1 MCREYTARGA
11 RARGPSVTDSRHSFR
26 HLDLKHLRQLTE
38 VADKGSIRA
47 AAESLAIT
55 QPALSRSIRSIE
67 NELGLKLVERGP
79 RGAELTPAGNRLLSY
94 ARIIDANLTSAE
106 NELRGLRDRSSR
118 TEQIAFGMSWLTE
131 QLIAAQLIERVLRKR
146 PGVRLSTVVGD
157 YESLAPRLASGRL
170 EFFIGPPPIG
180 GPRPGITTQPLT
192 EFPAGV
198 VVRAAH
204 PLARQ
209 KEVTVEDLVAAQWIL
224 PVAGTIPRITY
235 DNSFLRRGVAPPE
248 PLFEVQPLSPVIRQL
263 LRESDLV
270 TILPLVVVEDDVAAG
285 ALKLLPFDDEIAFS
299 IHLTQRQV
307 RYPSAARDY
316 VIDEVKE
323 LFGERA
329 RRTVAADVRARG
341 RPGRDPRR

>member
-1 MCREYTARGA
+1 MSILPGA
-11 RARGPSVTDSRHSFR
+11 HGTGASSLDKPRHAIR

-47 AAESLAIT
+47 AAEALAIT

-106 NELRGLRDRSSR
+106 NELRGLRDRSGK

-131 QLIAAQLIERVLRKR
+131 QLIAARLIERVLRTR
-146 PGVRLSTVVGD
+146 PGIRMSTVVGD

-170 EFFIGPPPIG
+170 EFFVGPPPIG
-180 GPRPGITTQPLT
+180 GARPGITTELLT
-192 EFPAGV
+192 NFPAGV

-204 PLARQ
+204 PLAKQ
-209 KEVTVEDLVAAQWIL
+209 KKVTLEDLVAAQWIL

-248 PLFEVQPLSPVIRQL
+248 PLFEVQPLSPVIREL
-263 LRESDLV
+263 LHESDLV
-270 TILPLVVVEDDVAAG
+270 TILPLVVVENEVAAG
-285 ALKLLPFDDEIAFS
+285 TLKLLPFDDEIAFQ

-316 VIDEVKE
+316 VIEVLKE
-323 LFGERA
+323 LFDERS
-329 RRTVAADVRARG
+329 RRKAAETRPRG
-341 RPGRDPRR
+341 RAAPRR

>member
-1 MCREYTARGA
+1 MHKSNR
-11 RARGPSVTDSRHSFR
+11 SVR

-55 QPALSRSIRSIE
+55 QPALSRSIRNIE

-79 RGAELTPAGNRLLSY
+79 RGAELTAAGNRLLSY

-146 PGVRLSTVVGD
+146 PGIRLATVVGD
-157 YESLAPRLASGRL
+157 YESLAPKLASGRL
-170 EFFIGPPPIG
+170 DFFVGPPPMG
-180 GPRPGITTQPLT
+180 GARPGITTQLLT
-192 EFPAGV
+192 QFPAAV
-198 VVRAAH
+198 VVRASH
-204 PLARQ
+204 PLASQ
-209 KEVTVEDLVAAQWIL
+209 QTVTAEDLVAARWIL

-235 DNSFLRRGVAPPE
+235 DNSFLRRGIAPPE

-263 LRESDLV
+263 LHESDLV

-285 ALKLLPFDDEIAFS
+285 VLKVLPFDDEIAFS

-323 LFGERA
+323 LFDERA
-329 RRTVAADVRARG
+329 RRAGAAADTRARR
-341 RPGRDPRR
+341 RPAREPRRG

>member
-1 MCREYTARGA
+1 MDEPR
-11 RARGPSVTDSRHSFR
+11 RAFR

-118 TEQIAFGMSWLTE
+118 TEQIGFGMSWLTE
-131 QLIAAQLIERVLRKR
+131 MLIAAQLIERVLRKR
-146 PGVRLSTVVGD
+146 PGIRLSTVVGD
-157 YESLAPRLASGRL
+157 YESLAPKIASGRL
-170 EFFIGPPPIG
+170 EFFVGPPPIG

-192 EFPAGV
+192 QFPAAV
-198 VVRAAH
+198 VCRASH

-209 KEVTVEDLVAAQWIL
+209 KDVTADDLVAAQWIL

-270 TILPLVVVEDDVAAG
+270 TILPLVVIEDDVAAG
-285 ALKLLPFDDEIAFS
+285 TLEVLPFDDEIAFP

-316 VIDEVKE
+316 VIDELKE
-323 LFGERA
+323 LFRERA
-329 RRTVAADVRARG
+329 RRKSPGTEARPRTKG
-341 RPGRDPRR
+341 R

>member
-1 MCREYTARGA
+1 MDE
-11 RARGPSVTDSRHSFR
+11 SRHAIR

-47 AAESLAIT
+47 AAQSLSIT

-106 NELRGLRDRSSR
+106 NELRGLRERSSR

-131 QLIAAQLIERVLRKR
+131 ALIAAQLIERVLRNR
-146 PGVRLSTVVGD
+146 PGIRLSTVVGD
-157 YESLAPRLASGRL
+157 YESLAPKLASGRL
-170 EFFIGPPPIG
+170 EFFVGPPPIG
-180 GPRPGITTQPLT
+180 GPRPGITTQQLT
-192 EFPAGV
+192 QFPAAV

-204 PLARQ
+204 PLALQ
-209 KEVTVEDLVAAQWIL
+209 KEVTADDLVAAQWIL

-285 ALKLLPFDDEIAFS
+285 TLKVLPFDDEIAFP

-316 VIDEVKE
+316 VIDVLKQ
-323 LFGERA
+323 LFDERSRRKATGTDARA
-329 RRTVAADVRARG
+329 RSRAG
-341 RPGRDPRR
+341 REPRRG

>member
-1 MCREYTARGA
+1 
-11 RARGPSVTDSRHSFR
+11 
-26 HLDLKHLRQLTE
+26 LKHLRQLTE

-55 QPALSRSIRSIE
+55 QPALSRSIRGIE
-67 NELGLKLVERGP
+67 NELGLKLVDRGP

-94 ARIIDANLTSAE
+94 ARIIDANLASAE

-131 QLIAAQLIERVLRKR
+131 QLIAARLIARVLHER
-146 PGVRLSTVVGD
+146 PGIRLSTVVGD

-180 GPRPGITTQPLT
+180 GPGPGIVTQPLT
-192 EFPAGV
+192 AFPAGV

-204 PLARQ
+204 PLALQ
-209 KEVTVEDLVAAQWIL
+209 DEVSVEDLVAAQWIL

-235 DNSFLRRGVAPPE
+235 DNSFLRRGVAPPD

-270 TILPLVVVEDDVAAG
+270 TILPLVVIEDDLAAG
-285 ALKLLPFDDEIAFS
+285 AFKLLPFDDEIAFS

-316 VIDEVKE
+316 VIDEIKE
-323 LFGERA
+323 LFGERT
-329 RRTVAADVRARG
+329 RRKVPSAEPRARS
-341 RPGRDPRR
+341 RARAGRDPRRD

>member
-1 MCREYTARGA
+1 M
-11 RARGPSVTDSRHSFR
+11 
-26 HLDLKHLRQLTE
+26 RQLTE

-47 AAESLAIT
+47 AAEALAIT
-55 QPALSRSIRSIE
+55 QPALSRSIRGIE
-67 NELGLKLVERGP
+67 EDLGLKLVERGP

-106 NELRGLRDRSSR
+106 NELRGLRDSSGH

-131 QLIAAQLIERVLRKR
+131 ALIAAQLIVRVLRNR
-146 PGVRLSTVVGD
+146 PGIRLSTVVGD

-170 EFFIGPPPIG
+170 EFFVGPPPIG
-180 GPRPGITTQPLT
+180 GARPGITTQPLT

-209 KEVTVEDLVAAQWIL
+209 QHVTVEDLVAAQWIL

-248 PLFEVQPLSPVIRQL
+248 PLFEVQPLSPVIREL

-270 TILPLVVVEDDVAAG
+270 TILPLVVVEKDVAAG
-285 ALKLLPFDDEIAFS
+285 TLKLLPFDDEIAFQ

-316 VIDEVKE
+316 VIDELKQ
-323 LFGERA
+323 LFRESAKRKLSSSEP
-329 RRTVAADVRARG
+329 RDRG
-341 RPGRDPRR
+341 RGPR

>member
-1 MCREYTARGA
+1 LNDRR
-11 RARGPSVTDSRHSFR
+11 RSFR

-47 AAESLAIT
+47 AAEALAIT

-94 ARIIDANLTSAE
+94 ARIIDANLISAE
-106 NELRGLRDRSSR
+106 NELKGLRDRSSR
-118 TEQIAFGMSWLTE
+118 TEQIGFGMSWLTE
-131 QLIAAQLIERVLRKR
+131 ALIAPQLFERVLRDR
-146 PGVRLSTVVGD
+146 PGIRLTTVVGD
-157 YESLAPRLASGRL
+157 FESLAPRLASGRL
-170 EFFIGPPPIG
+170 EFFVGPPPISG
-180 GPRPGITTQPLT
+180 ARAGITTQLLT
-192 EFPAGV
+192 EVPAAV

-209 KEVTVEDLVAAQWIL
+209 KEVTVDDLVAAQWIL
-224 PVAGTIPRITY
+224 PLAGTLPRITY

-248 PLFEVQPLSPVIRQL
+248 PSLEVQPLSPVIRHL
-263 LRESDLV
+263 LPNSDLV
-270 TILPLVVVEDDVAAG
+270 TILPLVVVESEVEAG
-285 ALKLLPFDDEIAFS
+285 ALKILPFDDEIAFP

-316 VIDEVKE
+316 VIDEVKQ
-323 LFGERA
+323 LFRERA
-329 RRTVAADVRARG
+329 AAK
-341 RPGRDPRR
+341 PKPRKR

>member
-1 MCREYTARGA
+1 
-11 RARGPSVTDSRHSFR
+11 
-26 HLDLKHLRQLTE
+26 LDLKHLRQLTE

-94 ARIIDANLTSAE
+94 ARIIDANLISAE

-118 TEQIAFGMSWLTE
+118 TERIAFGMSWLTE
-131 QLIAAQLIERVLRKR
+131 QLIAAKLIERVLRAR
-146 PGVRLSTVVGD
+146 PGIRLSTVVGD

-170 EFFIGPPPIG
+170 EFFVGPPPIG
-180 GPRPGITTQPLT
+180 GAGPGITTLPLT
-192 EFPAGV
+192 AFPAGV

-204 PLARQ
+204 PLARRN
-209 KEVTVEDLVAAQWIL
+209 EVTVQDLVAAQWIL

-235 DNSFLRRGVAPPE
+235 DNAFLRRGAAPPE

-263 LRESDLV
+263 LLDSDLV
-270 TILPLVVVEDDVAAG
+270 TILPLVVVESEVAAG
-285 ALKLLPFDDEIAFS
+285 TLKLLPFDDEIAFS
-299 IHLTQRQV
+299 IHLTERQV

-316 VIDEVKE
+316 VIDVVKQ
-323 LFGERA
+323 LFDERS
-329 RRTVAADVRARG
+329 RRTLAGAEPRARG
-341 RPGRDPRR
+341 RAAREPQRR

>member
-1 MCREYTARGA
+1 
-11 RARGPSVTDSRHSFR
+11 
-26 HLDLKHLRQLTE
+26 LDLKHLRQLTE

-67 NELGLKLVERGP
+67 NELGIKLVERGP
-79 RGAELTPAGNRLLSY
+79 RGAELTAAGTRLLSY

-106 NELRGLRDRSSR
+106 NELKGLRDNSSR

-131 QLIAAQLIERVLRKR
+131 ALIAAQLIERVLHNR
-146 PGVRLSTVVGD
+146 PGIRLATTVGD
-157 YESLAPRLASGRL
+157 FESLAPRLASGRL
-170 EFFIGPPPIG
+170 EFFVGPPPIG
-180 GPRPGITTQPLT
+180 GRHPGITTQPLT
-192 EFPAGV
+192 EFPAAV

-204 PLARQ
+204 PLAKQ
-209 KEVTVEDLVAAQWIL
+209 KDVSVQDLVKAQWIL

-270 TILPLVVVEDDVAAG
+270 TILPVVVVEDEVAAG
-285 ALKLLPFDDEIAFS
+285 ELKILPFDDEIAFQ

-316 VIDEVKE
+316 VIDEVKD
-323 LFGERA
+323 LFRERVGRKTGDA
-329 RRTVAADVRARG
+329 RARG
-341 RPGRDPRR
+341 RGARDSRKP

>member
-1 MCREYTARGA
+1 MDE
-11 RARGPSVTDSRHSFR
+11 SRHSFR

-67 NELGLKLVERGP
+67 NELGIKLVDRGP
-79 RGAELTPAGNRLLSY
+79 RGAELTTAGNRLLSY

-131 QLIAAQLIERVLRKR
+131 ALIAAQLIGRVLRQR
-146 PGVRLSTVVGD
+146 PGIRLTTIVGD
-157 YESLAPRLASGRL
+157 FESLAPKLASGRL
-170 EFFIGPPPIG
+170 EFFVGPPPIG
-180 GPRPGITTQPLT
+180 GRHPGITSQPLT
-192 EFPAGV
+192 EFPAAV

-204 PLARQ
+204 PLALQ
-209 KEVTVEDLVAAQWIL
+209 KDLNVQHLVAAQWIL

-263 LRESDLV
+263 LRDSDLV
-270 TILPLVVVEDDVAAG
+270 TILPLVVVENEVAAG
-285 ALKLLPFDDEIAFS
+285 TLKVLPFDDEITFP

-316 VIDEVKE
+316 VIDELKE
-323 LFGERA
+323 LFRERA
-329 RRTVAADVRARG
+329 RPKPPAAARPRARG
-341 RPGRDPRR
+341 RDPR